1 MQHTLPVIGLVNSH
15 YFLNQSDEKHNPIKT
30 WSPTFSHT
38 LGCLVSLTLSSH
50 WLWKINSFLPISP
63 GNCFSYGFMT
73 LNWKVLYWK
82 FSIKLKY
89 THQKQ
94 KQKKVA
100 HTPYPECTFSQDWS
114 QHLLHQQFFGHDWNH
129 QYMAESRIMK
139 YFSQTVSS

>member
-30 WSPTFSHT
+30 LSPTFSHT

-94 KQKKVA
+94 KQKKLHIHHILNA
-100 HTPYPECTFSQDWS
+100 HSHKTDLNICFTSNSLDMIETINIWQN
-114 QHLLHQQFFGHDWNH
+114 LG
-129 QYMAESRIMK
+129 
-139 YFSQTVSS
+139 